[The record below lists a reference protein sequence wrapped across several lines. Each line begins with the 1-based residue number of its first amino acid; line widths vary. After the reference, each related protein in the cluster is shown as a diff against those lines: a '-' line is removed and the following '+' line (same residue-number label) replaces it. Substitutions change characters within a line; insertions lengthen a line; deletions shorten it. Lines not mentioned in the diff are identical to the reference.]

1 MTRRNRLRRAALVL
15 PLLVLAAT
23 VTGVAASAA
32 AQLVVRTLP
41 DGTKAWFPR
50 GAGADVAKAR
60 KIISFRT
67 TDPFIAPS
75 QNARHSRVYLWLV
88 PLTGGG
94 RCFVTNGAQGM
105 LVPPGI
111 CASPRLV
118 EKYSSPNENY
128 MPDQALSESNSVL
141 EGGLSVSGNRML
153 LFALAKPAVARVELL
168 YQNGERERL
177 KPIDGF
183 VLHELRPAHWKP
195 GTRLV
200 AAVAHNRS
208 GKAISTERFQAQS
221 TGVYP
226 CQTPILGSDGVERCP

>member
-1 MTRRNRLRRAALVL
+1 MTNGRNRLRRAGLVL
-15 PLLVLAAT
+15 ALLVLAAT

-32 AQLVVRTLP
+32 AQSVVRTLP
-41 DGTKAWFPR
+41 DGTKAVFPR
-50 GAGADVAKAR
+50 GAEVAKAR

-67 TDPFIAPS
+67 TDPYEAPS

-94 RCFVTNGAQGM
+94 RCFVTNGAEGV

-111 CASPRLV
+111 CASPRVV
-118 EKYSSPNENY
+118 EKYSSPNEDLPN
-128 MPDQALSESNSVL
+128 QALSESNSVFD
-141 EGGLSVSGNRML
+141 GGLSVSGNRML

-177 KPIDGF
+177 KPIEGF

-208 GKAISTERFQAQS
+208 GKAISTEQFQTQS
-221 TGVYP
+221 PGVYP
-226 CQTPILGSDGVERCP
+226 CNTPINNICP

>member
-1 MTRRNRLRRAALVL
+1 MLTRRNRLRRAALVL
-15 PLLVLAAT
+15 ALLVLAAM

-32 AQLVVRTLP
+32 AQSVVRTLP
-41 DGTKAWFPR
+41 DGTKAAFPR
-50 GAGADVAKAR
+50 GAQVSKAR
-60 KIISFRT
+60 KIISYRT
-67 TDPFIAPS
+67 TYPFAAPS

-94 RCFVTNGAQGM
+94 RCFVTNGAHGM
-105 LVPPGI
+105 QVPSGV
-111 CASPRLV
+111 CLTPRSV
-118 EKYSSPNENY
+118 ANGVWPN
-128 MPDQALSESNSVL
+128 QALSPPGPNAAF
-141 EGGLSVSGNRML
+141 EGGVGVGTRMD
-153 LFALAKPAVARVELL
+153 FFGLAKPAVARVELL

-208 GKAISTERFQAQS
+208 GKAISTERFQTQA

-226 CQTPILGSDGVERCP
+226 CKTPIVGSDGVKTCP